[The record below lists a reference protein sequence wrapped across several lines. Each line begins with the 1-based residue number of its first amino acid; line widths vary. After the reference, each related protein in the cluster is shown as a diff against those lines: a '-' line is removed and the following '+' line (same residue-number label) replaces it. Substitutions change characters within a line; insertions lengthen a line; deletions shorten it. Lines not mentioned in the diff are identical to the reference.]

1 MWLWLGCRAA
11 RLLTVNSFWLSGC
24 GPAQPRRPLD
34 DLDVDLRLRA
44 PLLANEWADWV
55 AAWHALDTGPIA
67 ALLQRAEAGE
77 PVTLTLCGERL
88 AQTWTARPQRWW
100 SRLLGR
106 SRPASAV
113 AVLESL

>member
-1 MWLWLGCRAA
+1 M
-11 RLLTVNSFWLSGC
+11 NSFWLSGC
-24 GPAQPRRPLD
+24 GTAQPRRPLD
-34 DLDVDLRLRA
+34 DLDVELRLRA

-55 AAWHALDTGPIA
+55 AAWHALDAGPIA